1 MPVPSGTMAQIFK
14 DVQVSEA
21 AVTPS
26 APAPEVSSSESSSYQ
41 SQETSG
47 HSTEVQASG
56 SEGAPPS
63 SSQAAPADRTPQRVS
78 WTKYERLMQENQMA
92 MANLESMQQRM
103 AEMESQLARQVVQAD
118 PQASAPKPNES
129 QSDWL
134 QRMLDEGEEVN
145 PKLVEQ
151 IRSLENK
158 LEQMN
163 QSVQMHNQRWQGV
176 ETAQANVAYD
186 ENFSKLQNFCPK
198 WDEVRLTTMLAEGVK
213 PRMIVAMY
221 RDVYGDVQSQSAPA
235 QAAQVQRAAPPRID
249 GPASAVPNMNNEPVT
264 KGNYLQWVREQFNTR
279 H

>member
-14 DVQVSEA
+14 DVQASEA
-21 AVTPS
+21 AAT
-26 APAPEVSSSESSSYQ
+26 PAPEVSSSDASSYQ
-41 SQETSG
+41 TQETSAP
-47 HSTEVQASG
+47 SAEAQSSSG

-63 SSQAAPADRTPQRVS
+63 SDQAAQVERSNPQRVS
-78 WTKYERLMQENQMA
+78 WTKYERLMQEHQGA
-92 MANLESMQQRM
+92 MSAMESMQQRM
-103 AEMESQLARQVVQAD
+103 AEMEAKLAHQVVQAD
-118 PQASAPKPNES
+118 PQANAPKANES

-163 QSVQMHNQRWQGV
+163 QSVQMSNQRWQSV
-176 ETAQANVAYD
+176 EVAQANAAYD
-186 ENFSKLQNFCPK
+186 DNFARLQNFCPK

-221 RDVYGDVQSQSAPA
+221 RDVYGDVQSQPAPA

-249 GPASAVPNMNNEPVT
+249 GPSSAVPNVNNGPVT
-264 KGNYLQWVREQFNTR
+264 KGDYLQWVREQFNTR

>member
-14 DVQVSEA
+14 DVQASETGASASVS
-21 AVTPS
+21 
-26 APAPEVSSSESSSYQ
+26 APEVSSTYT
-41 SQETSG
+41 QETSAP
-47 HSTEVQASG
+47 SEVQSSG
-56 SEGAPPS
+56 TEAAPPVS
-63 SSQAAPADRTPQRVS
+63 AQAAPAEAPAERTPQRVS
-78 WTKYERLMQENQMA
+78 WTKYERLMQEHQSA
-92 MANLESMQQRM
+92 LSG
-103 AEMESQLARQVVQAD
+103 MEELQNRLADMEAKLAQQVVQAD
-118 PQASAPKPNES
+118 PQASAPKPRES

-163 QSVQMHNQRWQGV
+163 QSVSMHNQRWQNV
-176 ETAQANVAYD
+176 ETAQANAAYD
-186 ENFSKLQNFCPK
+186 ENFSRLQNFCPK

-221 RDVYGDVQSQSAPA
+221 RDVYGDMQSQPAPA

-249 GPASAVPNMNNEPVT
+249 GPASAVPNVGNESMT